1 MGRQEDDDRMS
12 RFYPERRGKF
22 EQAIRAVRS
31 LQAKGWWVGLRKWVV
46 TAVLLLLIYYAAT
59 SVAAYLSAPR
69 IEMTMSPITGPVAV
83 TVAPATKGEI
93 RSTVTYTGTVVP
105 WHEVTVYPRTNGWLE
120 RILVDVGD
128 RAQRGQ
134 VLVRLDQ
141 RELQTK
147 VAEQQAHLVFL
158 EQEFQRDT
166 RLVQEKAISQSEA
179 DRTKMMYEVAKAQV
193 ANITTLLSYTEIT
206 SPIDGLVTERLLLDR
221 PGQLVNPATPILK
234 LADVGRMRIQVKVA
248 EQDAPHLKG
257 GRRGEGTEAVVRFP
271 ALENRSVEA
280 TVSQVFP
287 PLDPVTRTT
296 TAELVVENSGGA
308 IHAGMYAVVDFAL
321 GKKADA
327 VLIPRQAVLQVEGQ
341 PTVFVT
347 DSVVAMKR
355 PVTLGLAAKD
365 QVEVLDGVKEGELV
379 ITKGS
384 RGLTDFQEVRVVAGL

>member
-1 MGRQEDDDRMS
+1 MAHGIGNRFDDSLQLM
-12 RFYPERRGKF
+12 
-22 EQAIRAVRS
+22 RS
-31 LQAKGWWVGLRKWVV
+31 LETRGWWIGLRKWLV
-46 TAVLLLLIYYAAT
+46 TGILLLVIYYAAT
-59 SVAAYLSAPR
+59 SIAAYLSAPR
-69 IEMTMSPITGPVAV
+69 IEMTMSPIAGPVAV

-93 RSTVTYTGTVVP
+93 RHTVTYTGTVQP
-105 WHEVTVYPRTNGWLE
+105 WFDVTVYPRTAGWLE

-128 RAQRGQ
+128 RVTKDQ
-134 VLVRLDQ
+134 VIVRLDK
-141 RELQTK
+141 RELLTK
-147 VAEQQAHLVFL
+147 LAERKAHLVFL
-158 EQEFQRDT
+158 EKEYERDAQ
-166 RLVQEKAISQSEA
+166 LVREKAISQSEA
-179 DRTKMMYEVAKAQV
+179 DRTKMMYDEAKAQM
-193 ANITTLLSYTEIT
+193 ANVETLLSYTDIT
-206 SPIDGLVTERLLLDR
+206 SPIDGVVTERLLLNN
-221 PGQLVNPATPILK
+221 PGQLVNPGTPVLK
-234 LADVGRMRIQVKVA
+234 VADVSRMRVQVKVA

-257 GRRGEGTEAVVRFP
+257 VRQGEGTEAVVRFP
-271 ALENRSVEA
+271 ALGNRSIEA

-308 IHAGMYAVVDFAL
+308 IHAGMYAVVDFVL